1 MLCQLSSSSSSSS
14 LLCCVNYWRLST
26 STTPRPAQD
35 VEDVGEQVTPLHWD
49 YQDKKMSG
57 SPSINLR
64 SWYSIMDK
72 ISVLTF
78 CRGIQFIRSF
88 GSFSLSYYRTQ
99 IPGKHSQGQW
109 RDLLSLLLLT
119 IDIFLYYCSF
129 LSFCISLH
137 HIANHVTAIVS
148 LCSLRN
154 DKMQNKILFFFFFM
168 HQSYSLN
175 HIGKAKQE
183 YIQSVMC
190 CLLFYLLQRDNIKTQ
205 WNRQRHF
212 LSILYWRN
220 LRRFTLNGNKLR
232 RREKG

>member
-1 MLCQLSSSSSSSS
+1 MTLQSQFSCPFKRGLRFWDFWVGSPLPGPAIIMIIIIIMLCQLSSSSSSS

-88 GSFSLSYYRTQ
+88 GSFSLSYHRTQ

-109 RDLLSLLLLT
+109 RDV
-119 IDIFLYYCSF
+119 F
-129 LSFCISLH
+129 
-137 HIANHVTAIVS
+137 
-148 LCSLRN
+148 R
-154 DKMQNKILFFFFFM
+154 LF
-168 HQSYSLN
+168 
-175 HIGKAKQE
+175 
-183 YIQSVMC
+183 
-190 CLLFYLLQRDNIKTQ
+190 
-205 WNRQRHF
+205 
-212 LSILYWRN
+212 
-220 LRRFTLNGNKLR
+220 
-232 RREKG
+232 